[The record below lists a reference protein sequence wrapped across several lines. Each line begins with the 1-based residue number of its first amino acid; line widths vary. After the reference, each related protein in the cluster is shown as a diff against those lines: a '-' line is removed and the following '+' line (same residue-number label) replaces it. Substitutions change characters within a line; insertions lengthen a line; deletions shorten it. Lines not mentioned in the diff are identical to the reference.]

1 MNGVLS
7 KVLVVAGAMIM
18 SGAMAMAQQ
27 GRPGMPPANSPSNN
41 PAASPNSGMNSA
53 QQMQMQ
59 EQQNAAESSM
69 QDKAFLRKAAE
80 GGMAEVQLGQLAQQK
95 GSSQDVRQFGEK
107 MVQEHSQ
114 LNEQLKP
121 IAERDGVRPPKA
133 LSKKDEATMKKLESL
148 SGQQFDHAYIET
160 MLKDHKKDL
169 KEFKETANR
178 TQNSQ
183 LKDAAQHGVQVI
195 ESHLQDIQQI
205 AKSHNV
211 SAQGE

>member
-1 MNGVLS
+1 MKAALS
-7 KVLVVAGAMIM
+7 KVFIISGAMVM

-27 GRPGMPPANSPSNN
+27 NQPQQMPPVNQPSNN
-41 PAASPNSGMNSA
+41 PAAMSNPNQQ

-59 EQQNAAESSM
+59 QQQNSDMAAM

-95 GSSQDVRQFGEK
+95 ASSQDVRQFGEK
-107 MVQEHSQ
+107 MVQDHSQ
-114 LNEQLKP
+114 LDQQLKP
-121 IAERDGVRPPKA
+121 IAEQQGVRPPKA
-133 LSKKDEATMKKLESL
+133 LSKKDEATLRKLEGL
-148 SGQQFDHAYIET
+148 SGQQFDHAYIEA

-178 TQNSQ
+178 TQNPQ
-183 LKDAAQHGVQVI
+183 LKDAAQRGAQVI

-211 SAQGE
+211 SEKGA

>member
-1 MNGVLS
+1 MNAVLS
-7 KVLVVAGAMIM
+7 KVFIISGAMVM

-27 GRPGMPPANSPSNN
+27 NQPQQMPPVNQPSNN
-41 PAASPNSGMNSA
+41 PAGMNQQ
-53 QQMQMQ
+53 QQMQQQ
-59 EQQNAAESSM
+59 EQQNSDMSAM

-95 GSSQDVRQFGEK
+95 ASSQDVRQFGEK
-107 MVQEHSQ
+107 MVQDHSQ
-114 LNEQLKP
+114 LDQQLKP
-121 IAERDGVRPPKA
+121 IAEQQGVRPPKA
-133 LSKKDEATMKKLESL
+133 LSKKDEATLRKLEGL

-178 TQNSQ
+178 TQNPQ
-183 LKDAAQHGVQVI
+183 LKDAAQRGAQVI

-211 SAQGE
+211 SEKGA

>member
-1 MNGVLS
+1 MNAVLS
-7 KVLVVAGAMIM
+7 KVFIISGAMVM

-27 GRPGMPPANSPSNN
+27 NQPQQMPPVNQPSNN
-41 PAASPNSGMNSA
+41 PAGMNQQ
-53 QQMQMQ
+53 QQMQQQ
-59 EQQNAAESSM
+59 EQQNSDMSAM

-95 GSSQDVRQFGEK
+95 ASSQDVRQFGEK
-107 MVQEHSQ
+107 MVQDHSQ
-114 LNEQLKP
+114 LDQQLKP
-121 IAERDGVRPPKA
+121 IAEQQGVRPPKA
-133 LSKKDEATMKKLESL
+133 LSKKDEATLRKLEGL
-148 SGQQFDHAYIET
+148 SGQQFDHAYIEA

-178 TQNSQ
+178 TQNPQ
-183 LKDAAQHGVQVI
+183 LKDAAQRGAQVI

-211 SAQGE
+211 SEKGA

>member
-1 MNGVLS
+1 MNAVLS
-7 KVLVVAGAMIM
+7 KIFIISGAVVM

-27 GRPGMPPANSPSNN
+27 SQPQQMPPVNQPSNN
-41 PAASPNSGMNSA
+41 PAAMSNPNQQ
-53 QQMQMQ
+53 QQMQM
-59 EQQNAAESSM
+59 EQQQNSDMSKM

-95 GSSQDVRQFGEK
+95 ASSQDVRQFGEK

-114 LNEQLKP
+114 LNDQLKP
-121 IAERDGVRPPKA
+121 IAEQQGVRPPKA
-133 LSKKDEATMKKLESL
+133 LSKKDEATLRKLEGL

-169 KEFKETANR
+169 EEFKETANR
-178 TQNSQ
+178 TQNPQ
-183 LKDAAQHGVQVI
+183 LKDAAQHGAQVI

-205 AKSHNV
+205 ARNHNV
-211 SAQGE
+211 SEKGA

>member
-1 MNGVLS
+1 MNAVLS
-7 KVLVVAGAMIM
+7 KVFIISGAMVM

-27 GRPGMPPANSPSNN
+27 NQPQQMPPVNQPSNN
-41 PAASPNSGMNSA
+41 PAAMSNPNQQ
-53 QQMQMQ
+53 QQMQM
-59 EQQNAAESSM
+59 EQQQNSDMSKM

-95 GSSQDVRQFGEK
+95 ASSQDVRQFGEK

-114 LNEQLKP
+114 LNDQLKP
-121 IAERDGVRPPKA
+121 IAEQQGVRPPKA
-133 LSKKDEATMKKLESL
+133 LSKKDEATLRKLEGL
-148 SGQQFDHAYIET
+148 SGQQVDHAYIET

-178 TQNSQ
+178 TQNPQ
-183 LKDAAQHGVQVI
+183 LKDAAQHGAQVI

-211 SAQGE
+211 SEKGA